1 MRFGRAMSEKQMIRA
16 LEKRL
21 QWLMNEADEDE
32 FDSKEAT
39 AIVDLLEAMDPLE
52 KREGE
57 FFTPQKAND
66 RFWTFYVFRDR
77 NDDEKPPYDNF
88 ATRAKLKLKRF
99 IYGNAFA
106 RVSFVAMLLV
116 AIVFGGTLVV
126 FTQKEGYFHW
136 LNEEEN
142 DIGAITVPDFQG
154 FKEADRL
161 YYDSFDDVPIK
172 YLKYVW
178 VPNELPS
185 DYDLKTIYIY
195 NDSKAVTVECL
206 FKLNNTKFIK
216 FRKKDFGG
224 VPTVTS
230 QTYDSF
236 EHVDTQNVC
245 DIEVTYLKKENNDYT
260 EYMVSFWIDNAIY
273 FIHSNEN
280 VKNIIPVV
288 NSCIEELLK

>member
-126 FTQKEGYFHW
+126 FAQKEGFFHL
-136 LNEEEN
+136 LNEDEKEVL
-142 DIGAITVPDFQG
+142 AITTPDYKG
-154 FKEADRL
+154 
-161 YYDSFDDVPIK
+161 YDATDKLNYVSLDDIPIK

-178 VPNELPS
+178 TPNDLPS
-185 DYDLKTIYIY
+185 DCKLQSIYIF
-195 NDSKAVTVECL
+195 NDAKSVTVECL
-206 FKLNNTKFIK
+206 FKLSETKFIN
-216 FRKKDFGG
+216 FSRKDFGNRIA
-224 VPTVTS
+224 VTS

-236 EHVDTQNVC
+236 EHIDTQTIC
-245 DIEVTYLKKENNDYT
+245 DVDVTYLKKINEDYI
-260 EYMVSFWIDNAIY
+260 EYMATFCIDNAIY
-273 FIHSNEN
+273 Y
-280 VKNIIPVV
+280 V
-288 NSCIEELLK
+288 NSNGNIEDMENIVNHSIKRLK

>member
-126 FTQKEGYFHW
+126 FAQKEGYFHW
-136 LNEEEN
+136 VYEDEREV
-142 DIGAITVPDFQG
+142 GAISVTNREIDSTEQ
-154 FKEADRL
+154 L
-161 YYDSFDDVPIK
+161 YYESLDDVPIK

-178 VPNELPS
+178 VPNDLPEDCELQ
-185 DYDLKTIYIY
+185 DIYIY

-206 FKLNNTKFIK
+206 LMLDETKFIK

-224 VPTVTS
+224 ISTVTS

-236 EHVDTQNVC
+236 EQLDMQTVC
-245 DIEVTYLKKENNDYT
+245 DVDVTYLKKTNDDYT
-260 EYMVSFWIDNAIY
+260 EYMASFSIDNVIY
-273 FIHSNEN
+273 FVHSNEDRED
-280 VKNIIPVV
+280 VTLIV

>member
-99 IYGNAFA
+99 IYGNVFA

-126 FTQKEGYFHW
+126 FAQKEGYFHW
-136 LNEEEN
+136 VYEEEN
-142 DIGAITVPDFQG
+142 DIGAITVPDYKDFD
-154 FKEADRL
+154 AT
-161 YYDSFDDVPIK
+161 DSLHYNTLDDVPIK

-178 VPNELPS
+178 VPNDLPEDCELQ
-185 DYDLKTIYIY
+185 DIYIY

-206 FKLNNTKFIK
+206 LKLNDKKFIK
-216 FRKKDFGG
+216 FSKKDFGG
-224 VPTVTS
+224 NPTVTS
-230 QTYDSF
+230 QVYDYF
-236 EHVDTQNVC
+236 EHIDSQIVC
-245 DIEVTYLKKENNDYT
+245 DIEVIYCKKVNDDYI
-260 EYMVSFWIDNAIY
+260 EYMVSFSMENSIY
-273 FIHSNEN
+273 FVHSN
-280 VKNIIPVV
+280 VNIEDMASIV
-288 NSCIEELLK
+288 NRCIEELLK

>member
-126 FTQKEGYFHW
+126 FAQKEGFFHW
-136 LNEEEN
+136 SIEEEN
-142 DIGAITVPDFQG
+142 DIVAITVPNREINSTEQ
-154 FKEADRL
+154 L
-161 YYDSFDDVPIK
+161 YCESFDDVPIK

-178 VPNELPS
+178 IPKELPT
-185 DYDLKTIYIY
+185 DCELKDIRIY
-195 NDSKAVTVECL
+195 NDSKAVTVECVL
-206 FKLNNTKFIK
+206 LLDETKFIK
-216 FRKKDFGG
+216 FIKKDFGG
-224 VPTVTS
+224 IPTVTS

-236 EHVDTQNVC
+236 EHVDTQTIYGV
-245 DIEVTYLKKENNDYT
+245 DVTYLRKINNDYT
-260 EYMVSFWIDNAIY
+260 EYMASFSIENAIY
-273 FIHSNEN
+273 FIHSNQDIEDI
-280 VKNIIPVV
+280 KPIAD
-288 NSCIEELLK
+288 SCIKEFL

>member
-1 MRFGRAMSEKQMIRA
+1 MRFGRAISEKQMIKA

-66 RFWTFYVFRDR
+66 RFWTFYAFRDR

-88 ATRAKLKLKRF
+88 ATRAKIKLKRF

-106 RVSFVAMLLV
+106 RLSFVTMLLV

-126 FTQKEGYFHW
+126 FAQKEGYFHW
-136 LNEEEN
+136 LSEDKN
-142 DIGAITVPDFQG
+142 DIGAITAPNYQG
-154 FKEADRL
+154 FDNADRV
-161 YYDSFDDVPIK
+161 YYNSLDDVPIK

-185 DYDLKTIYIY
+185 DYALKTIYIY

-216 FRKKDFGG
+216 FSKKDFGG
-224 VPTVTS
+224 IPTVTS
-230 QTYDSF
+230 QVYDSF
-236 EHVDTQNVC
+236 EHIDTQTIY
-245 DIEVTYLKKENNDYT
+245 DIEVTYCKKINDDYI
-260 EYMVSFWIDNAIY
+260 EYMVSFSMENAIY
-273 FIHSNEN
+273 FVHSNEN
-280 VKNIIPVV
+280 IEDMTSIV
-288 NSCIEELLK
+288 NRCIEELLK

>member
-126 FTQKEGYFHW
+126 FAQKEGFFHW
-136 LNEEEN
+136 SIEEEN
-142 DIGAITVPDFQG
+142 DIVAITVPTHQNLDN
-154 FKEADRL
+154 ADRF
-161 YYDSFDDVPIK
+161 YFDSLDDVPIK

-178 VPNELPS
+178 VPNKLFA
-185 DYDLKTIYIY
+185 DYELKTVYIY
-195 NDSKAVTVECL
+195 NDSTTITVESL
-206 FKLNNTKFIK
+206 FRLDETKFIK
-216 FRKKDFGG
+216 FIKKDFGG
-224 VPTVTS
+224 VPTITS

-236 EHVDTQNVC
+236 DHVDTQTIC
-245 DIEVTYLKKENNDYT
+245 DVEVTYLKKTNDDYN
-260 EYMVSFWIDNAIY
+260 EYMVSFCIENAIY
-273 FIHSNEN
+273 FVHSNEGIN
-280 VKNIIPVV
+280 DITSLVS
-288 NSCIEELLK
+288 SCIEELLK

>member
-77 NDDEKPPYDNF
+77 NNDEKPPYDNF

-99 IYGNAFA
+99 IYGNVFA
-106 RVSFVAMLLV
+106 RVSFVAMVLV

-126 FTQKEGYFHW
+126 FAQKEGFFHW
-136 LNEEEN
+136 SIEEEN
-142 DIGAITVPDFQG
+142 DIVAITVPNREINSTEQ
-154 FKEADRL
+154 L
-161 YYDSFDDVPIK
+161 YCESLDDVPIK

-178 VPNELPS
+178 IPKELPT
-185 DYDLKTIYIY
+185 DCELKDIRIY

-206 FKLNNTKFIK
+206 LTLDETKFIK
-216 FRKKDFGG
+216 FRKKDFGDIS
-224 VPTVTS
+224 TVTS
-230 QTYDSF
+230 QTYDGF
-236 EHVDTQNVC
+236 EQVDTHTVC
-245 DIEVTYLKKENNDYT
+245 DVDVTYLKKINDDYT
-260 EYMVSFWIDNAIY
+260 EYMASFSIENVIY
-273 FIHSNEN
+273 FVHSNED
-280 VKNIIPVV
+280 
-288 NSCIEELLK
+288 

>member
-126 FTQKEGYFHW
+126 FAQKEGYFHW
-136 LNEEEN
+136 VYEGEREV
-142 DIGAITVPDFQG
+142 GAITVPT
-154 FKEADRL
+154 
-161 YYDSFDDVPIK
+161 
-172 YLKYVW
+172 
-178 VPNELPS
+178 N
-185 DYDLKTIYIY
+185 
-195 NDSKAVTVECL
+195 
-206 FKLNNTKFIK
+206 
-216 FRKKDFGG
+216 
-224 VPTVTS
+224 
-230 QTYDSF
+230 
-236 EHVDTQNVC
+236 QN
-245 DIEVTYLKKENNDYT
+245 L
-260 EYMVSFWIDNAIY
+260 DN
-273 FIHSNEN
+273 
-280 VKNIIPVV
+280 
-288 NSCIEELLK
+288 

>member
-1 MRFGRAMSEKQMIRA
+1 MRFGRAISEKQMIKA

-66 RFWTFYVFRDR
+66 RFWTFYAFRDR

-88 ATRAKLKLKRF
+88 ATRAKIKLKRF

-106 RVSFVAMLLV
+106 RLSFVTMLLV

-126 FTQKEGYFHW
+126 FAQKEGFFHW
-136 LNEEEN
+136 VREDEN
-142 DIGAITVPDFQG
+142 VAAAITTPNREIDSTEQ
-154 FKEADRL
+154 L
-161 YYDSFDDVPIK
+161 YYKSLDDVPIK

-178 VPNELPS
+178 IPNVLPT
-185 DYDLKTIYIY
+185 DFKLTDIRIY
-195 NDSKAVTVECL
+195 NDSKAVVVECL
-206 FKLNNTKFIK
+206 LKLDETKFIK
-216 FRKKDFGG
+216 FRKKDFGSIS
-224 VPTVTS
+224 TVTS

-236 EHVDTQNVC
+236 EHIDMQNVC
-245 DIEVTYLKKENNDYT
+245 GVDVTYLKKTNDDYT
-260 EYMVSFWIDNAIY
+260 EYMVSFCIENAIY
-273 FIHSNEN
+273 FVHSNKDIED
-280 VKNIIPVV
+280 ISPIV

>member
-106 RVSFVAMLLV
+106 FPFGPVPLLR
-116 AIVFGGTLVV
+116 AAPGRTSAAHRSAGTRSAP
-126 FTQKEGYFHW
+126 
-136 LNEEEN
+136 EN
-142 DIGAITVPDFQG
+142 Q
-154 FKEADRL
+154 R
-161 YYDSFDDVPIK
+161 
-172 YLKYVW
+172 
-178 VPNELPS
+178 
-185 DYDLKTIYIY
+185 
-195 NDSKAVTVECL
+195 
-206 FKLNNTKFIK
+206 
-216 FRKKDFGG
+216 
-224 VPTVTS
+224 
-230 QTYDSF
+230 
-236 EHVDTQNVC
+236 
-245 DIEVTYLKKENNDYT
+245 
-260 EYMVSFWIDNAIY
+260 
-273 FIHSNEN
+273 
-280 VKNIIPVV
+280 
-288 NSCIEELLK
+288 